1 MVTVALAWVLWP
13 LLRPTPARSVEH
25 SAANVTIFKDQF
37 ADLDADLARGTIS
50 AEQHAESKSELER
63 RLLDEARSP
72 ESVRIEH
79 IPPRW
84 LAVIVALLR
93 VLDDGAHSDLLCQA
107 LAL

>member
-50 AEQHAESKSELER
+50 PEQHAESKS
-63 RLLDEARSP
+63 
-72 ESVRIEH
+72 
-79 IPPRW
+79 
-84 LAVIVALLR
+84 
-93 VLDDGAHSDLLCQA
+93 
-107 LAL
+107 